1 MITLFGYFLALLMG
15 LTLGLIGAGGSILTV
30 PILVY
35 CFHVQP
41 VIATGYSLLVVGC
54 AALAGAWRY
63 YRRAL
68 VDFRAA
74 FTFAFPAMLAVL
86 FTRSYIVPSIPDP
99 IELGAVSVEK
109 DTFIMLLFALLMALA
124 AFYMLRPLKD
134 PAKEAAERPA
144 VNTLKLLLG
153 SAGIGL
159 LTGMVGAGGGFLII
173 PTLIGLFR
181 LNVKKAVATSLAI
194 IAINSLVG
202 FNGDVAAGIPMDWPL
217 LGSFLSLTL
226 AGMWLGT
233 TFSRKVEARM
243 LRHIFGW
250 FVLVVACIVLV
261 ENLL

>member
-35 CFHVQP
+35 CFHVPP
-41 VIATGYSLLVVGC
+41 VVATGYSLLVVGC
-54 AALAGAWRY
+54 AALAGASRY
-63 YRRAL
+63 YRRGL

-74 FTFAFPAMLAVL
+74 LTFAFPAMLAVL
-86 FTRSYIVPSIPDP
+86 FTRSYIVPSLTDP
-99 IELGAVSVEK
+99 VLGIEK
-109 DTFIMLLFALLMALA
+109 DTFIMVLFALLMAVA
-124 AFYMLRPLKD
+124 AIYMLRPLKE
-134 PAKEAAERPA
+134 PATAKKPK
-144 VNTLKLLLG
+144 VNTAKLLLG

-159 LTGMVGAGGGFLII
+159 LTGLVGAGGGFLII

-202 FNGDVAAGIPMDWPL
+202 FNGDIAAGIPMDWLL
-217 LGSFLSLTL
+217 LGSFLALTL

-233 TFSRKVEARM
+233 TFSRKVEAKQ
-243 LRHIFGW
+243 LRQIFGW
-250 FVLVVACIVLV
+250 FVLIVACVVLI

>member
-1 MITLFGYFLALLMG
+1 MTLFGYFLALLMG

-35 CFHVQP
+35 CFHVPP
-41 VIATGYSLLVVGC
+41 VVATGYSLLVVGC
-54 AALAGAWRY
+54 AALAGAGRY
-63 YRRAL
+63 YRRGL

-74 FTFAFPAMLAVL
+74 LTFAIPAMLAVL
-86 FTRSYIVPSIPDP
+86 FTRSYIVPSLPDTVM
-99 IELGAVSVEK
+99 GVEK
-109 DTFIMLLFALLMALA
+109 DTFIMVLFALLMALA

-134 PAKEAAERPA
+134 PASAVQDKPA
-144 VNTLKLLLG
+144 VNTLKLLIG

-202 FNGDVAAGIPMDWPL
+202 FNGDIAAGIPLDWPL
-217 LGSFLSLTL
+217 LGSFLVLTL

-233 TFSRKVEARM
+233 TLARKVEAKQ
-243 LRHIFGW
+243 LRQIFGW
-250 FVLVVACIVLV
+250 FVLAVACIVLV